1 MNNKMTRTIRDKAEQ
16 YIRRDVRKW
25 YHELKKKKESWML
38 AALAEGFIIAVLVVV
53 MIII

>member
-25 YHELKKKKESWML
+25 HKDLKAKKDNWM
-38 AALAEGFIIAVLVVV
+38 IASITEAV
-53 MIII
+53 IIIILAVIILL

>member
-25 YHELKKKKESWML
+25 HKELKDKKDRWML
-38 AALAEGFIIAVLVVV
+38 AAITEGVVIVILAVVIFVL
-53 MIII
+53 